1 MDCSTPGVCVVTEH
15 ALAWEERLCWERV
28 KGREPAFNAH
38 GVSGSLHIH
47 SLNKYVLSN
56 SFLQGPEVLGQAEKQ
71 RHLVVPVPGFKAE
84 ISRDYQGL
92 CLVPGERKRR
102 RVDCHKST

>member
-47 SLNKYVLSN
+47 SLNKY
-56 SFLQGPEVLGQAEKQ
+56 FLDFCAMP
-71 RHLVVPVPGFKAE
+71 
-84 ISRDYQGL
+84 
-92 CLVPGERKRR
+92 
-102 RVDCHKST
+102 STV